1 MKNKLITVLF
11 LTALMFFTP
20 SITNAQQYGQGVI
33 LSKGG
38 ETEIV
43 HEPVEAGLKEDLAAI
58 GILLILSSLTL
69 SYFSLKEKEKAGI
82 LN

>member
-11 LTALMFFTP
+11 LTALVFLTP
-20 SITNAQQYGQGVI
+20 SVTNAQQYGQGVV
-33 LSKGG
+33 LGKGG

-43 HEPVEAGLKEDLAAI
+43 HEPVKAGLKEDLAVI
-58 GILLILSSLTL
+58 GTLLVLSSLTL

-82 LN
+82 